1 MIVQIYEVATPA
13 EALALGAMGVDH
25 IGSLVGEGSFPREQT
40 IEKETHGKTSQL
52 SQTDLEARHSAG
64 NNVRIT
70 PPVNTL
76 R

>member
-1 MIVQIYEVATPA
+1 
-13 EALALGAMGVDH
+13 MGVDH
-25 IGSLVGEGSFPREQT
+25 IGILVGEGSFPREQT